1 MRITVK
7 MRSSRSGPAS
17 AKAGWPLFF
26 LVWLIPVICLA
37 QSAAGDGTVGV
48 PWNGGPGVTETVAAI
63 MARDKNLP
71 VQSGMKPR
79 QTDAGR
85 LLPNRKNLRPNP
97 QSPRVSQ
104 WPPRDAVSAAG
115 LAAVSNPLAPQV
127 AGVSF
132 LGGQLS
138 ESGFVP
144 PDTDA
149 AAGPSQ
155 ILMCLNGRIRVF
167 DKAGNRGGLDTTTAN
182 FFSSLTANAVTDPH
196 ARYDRLSGR
205 WFVTMVDIPSSHKG
219 NGGNNKVLIAV
230 SSGATITGS
239 SSFTFFSFQHNLV
252 GSGGDNGL
260 FADFPSL
267 GIDHNA
273 LYIGANMFS
282 GNNFAGTSGFVINK
296 ASLIAGTLTVTAFR
310 QLASSS
316 GPGPYSPQGV
326 DNDDPAATEGYFI
339 GSDNVSSG
347 LLVVR
352 RVSNPGGVPSISGN
366 ITLTVPDTARP
377 VGGVPAMGSTIGLD
391 PSDDRL
397 LVARMHKGSL
407 WTAHD
412 IEVDATGTA
421 NPLGGRVGSRWY
433 EIINL
438 TATPVLRQSGTL
450 VDPAAS
456 SPSSYFMPGC
466 TMSGQGHMV
475 LGCSV
480 AGLNEHAEIAVAGR
494 LATDAL
500 GTLRAPTVVQTTP
513 FSYTVSDGANPHRWG
528 DYSLTTV
535 DPNDDMT
542 MWTAQEYCNDT
553 GSWGVRIIQLKAP
566 PPATPASCSP
576 ASVPIGGAN
585 LDVVVTGNS
594 ASGSGFFDPGAGF
607 TNHIAAMVNG
617 GGVTVNGVTYT
628 DPTHVTLN
636 VTIAPDA
643 AGGART
649 VSVIN
654 PDGQTATS
662 VASILALSGGN
673 TPPTISSIP
682 NQSINEDAA
691 TLPVAFTI
699 GDAETPA
706 SSLLLTVASSNP
718 ILIPPL
724 NVQLSGSGSN
734 RTVVVTPAPDQFGV
748 ASITI
753 RVIDG
758 GGASASAVFGV
769 TVIPVNDPPSFIEG
783 PDQTVLASAGS
794 QTVPNWATGISA
806 GPANETGQLLNFI
819 VSNDNASLFA
829 VAPAIAPNGTLA
841 YAPLALA
848 GGSATVTVE
857 LHDNGGTANG
867 GSDTSAPQ
875 TFTITVTPVNH
886 APSLAPIPNRA
897 VHAGASVTFGASA
910 TDPDLPP
917 QLLTFSLGPGAAAGA
932 SLNATNGRFAW
943 TPAVSELGS
952 NGFAITVS
960 DNGVPALSA
969 TRSFAIFVEPPPAIH
984 SITRS
989 NSSVTISWS
998 AIAGTPYLLESE
1010 LSLAD
1015 PAWTNVVEAVTAVT
1029 NTVSASDQIGPAP
1042 RRFYRVRV
1050 GP

>member
-1 MRITVK
+1 MMRITLKLSFPSPGLAV
-7 MRSSRSGPAS
+7 
-17 AKAGWPLFF
+17 AKAGWPLLF
-26 LVWLIPVICLA
+26 LVWLAPVVGLG
-37 QSAAGDGTVGV
+37 QSAAADGTVGA

-71 VQSGMKPR
+71 IQSGMKPGAA
-79 QTDAGR
+79 DAGR
-85 LLPNRKNLRPNP
+85 LLPNRKNLRQNP
-97 QSPRVSQ
+97 LSPRVSQ
-104 WPPRDAVSAAG
+104 WPTRDAASAAG
-115 LAAVSNPLAPQV
+115 TAAVSEPLAPQV

-155 ILMCLNGRIRVF
+155 IVMCINGRIKVF
-167 DKAGNRGGLDTTTAN
+167 DKAGNLGGLNTTTVN
-182 FFSSLTANAVTDPH
+182 FFSSVTANAVTDPH

-205 WFVTMVDIPSSHKG
+205 WFVTIVDIPSSHKN

-230 SSGATITGS
+230 SSGATITSS

-252 GSGGDNGL
+252 GSGGDNGF

-267 GIDHNA
+267 GIDNNA

-282 GNNFAGTSGFVINK
+282 GNNFAGTSGYVVKK
-296 ASLIAGTLTVTAFR
+296 ASLLAGTLTVTAFR

-326 DNDDPAATEGYFI
+326 DNDDPVATEGFFI
-339 GSDNVSSG
+339 GTDNVSSG
-347 LLVVR
+347 LLVLR

-366 ITLTVPDTARP
+366 IDLTVPATARP
-377 VGGVPAMGSTIGLD
+377 VGGVPALGSTIGLD

-438 TATPVLRQSGTL
+438 AATPSLRQSGTL
-450 VDPAAS
+450 VDSAS
-456 SPSSYFMPGC
+456 SGPASYFIPGC
-466 TMSGQGHMV
+466 TMSGQGHMA

-480 AGLNEHAEIAVAGR
+480 AGPNEHAEIAVAGR
-494 LATDAL
+494 LANDPL
-500 GTLRAPTVVQTTP
+500 GTLRAPTVVQTSA
-513 FSYTVSDGANPHRWG
+513 FSYNVSDGSNPHRWG
-528 DYSLTTV
+528 DFSLTTV

-542 MWTAQEYCNDT
+542 MWTAQEYCNGTD
-553 GSWGVRIIQLKAP
+553 SWGVRIIQLKAP

-576 ASVPIGGAN
+576 ASVPVGGAN
-585 LDVVVTGNS
+585 LAVVVTGAS
-594 ASGSGFFDPGAGF
+594 AGGSGFFDPGAGF
-607 TNHIAAMVNG
+607 ANHIGAMVNG
-617 GGVTVNGVTYT
+617 GGVTVNSVAYT

-649 VSVIN
+649 VSVTN

-662 VASILALSGGN
+662 AAGILTLNGGN

-682 NQSINEDAA
+682 NQTINED
-691 TLPVAFTI
+691 TSTSPVPFTI

-706 SSLLLTVASSNP
+706 GSLLLTVASSNP
-718 ILIPPL
+718 ILVPPA
-724 NVQLSGSGSN
+724 NVHFGGTGSN
-734 RTVVVTPAPDQFGV
+734 RTVAVTPALDQFGV

-753 RVIDG
+753 NVIDG
-758 GGASASAVFGV
+758 GGASASAGFGV
-769 TVIPVNDPPSFIEG
+769 TVN
-783 PDQTVLASAGS
+783 
-794 QTVPNWATGISA
+794 
-806 GPANETGQLLNFI
+806 
-819 VSNDNASLFA
+819 
-829 VAPAIAPNGTLA
+829 
-841 YAPLALA
+841 
-848 GGSATVTVE
+848 
-857 LHDNGGTANG
+857 
-867 GSDTSAPQ
+867 
-875 TFTITVTPVNH
+875 PVNH
-886 APSLAPIPNRA
+886 APALAPIPNRT
-897 VHAGASVTFGASA
+897 VHAGAPVSFSASA

-932 SLNATNGRFAW
+932 SLNSTNGLFAW
-943 TPAVSELGS
+943 TPALSQLGS
-952 NGFAITVS
+952 NGFAITVR
-960 DNGVPALSA
+960 DNGVPSLSA
-969 TRSFAIFVEPPPAIH
+969 TRPFAIFVEPPPAIQ

-989 NSSVTISWS
+989 DGTVTITWS

-1015 PAWTNVVEAVTAVT
+1015 RAWTNLVAAVTAVT
-1029 NTVSASDQIGPAP
+1029 NTASASDQIGPAP

-1050 GP
+1050 AP